1 MSDLSVL
8 KPRPIKSKTMQIR
21 VTPEQKMLIQKLARQ
36 NGTSVT
42 DLFMDAMTVYAE
54 EKLKEIENK

>member
-1 MSDLSVL
+1 
-8 KPRPIKSKTMQIR
+8 MQIR

-54 EKLKEIENK
+54 EKLKEIESK

>member
-8 KPRPIKSKTMQIR
+8 KPQPIKSKTMQIR

-42 DLFMDAMTVYAE
+42 DLFMEAMTVYAV
-54 EKLKEIENK
+54 EKLKEIETK

>member
-8 KPRPIKSKTMQIR
+8 KPRPVKSKTMQIR

-54 EKLKEIENK
+54 EKLKEIEDK